1 MKYVV
6 TAAELAKTE
15 CLRLTKYE
23 RWHCKGVLEAPK
35 FTRDL
40 RVGKLNIVATRNFNR
55 R

>member
-35 FTRDL
+35 FNRDL
-40 RVGKLNIVATRNFNR
+40 RVGKLNGYSHKKF
-55 R
+55 